1 MFNSNAIATLRDN
14 ASRSPEVW
22 QSFEAE
28 AVKDLGRVNEM
39 RSIIPPEF
47 LVMADIT
54 RHDFDPLDDIA
65 TAIRNMLTALDFKK
79 GAVGTLWDSSRVATA
94 GRAWSDI
101 AQGTYETYR
110 IAKGGSSVS
119 WAELHGVGKNA
130 WEAAVRQAADG
141 SAPSSWS
148 GWQSNTRY
156 HKDIQDAEPGAVFD
170 TANGRIVQMHAHC
183 KEPQLY
189 MIGETI
195 DAGKDVEIVKY
206 LRNGIPC
213 ATHGHEWRIVGRRLD
228 LEF

>member
-1 MFNSNAIATLRDN
+1 M
-14 ASRSPEVW
+14 P
-22 QSFEAE
+22 
-28 AVKDLGRVNEM
+28 
-39 RSIIPPEF
+39 
-47 LVMADIT
+47 
-54 RHDFDPLDDIA
+54 
-65 TAIRNMLTALDFKK
+65 
-79 GAVGTLWDSSRVATA
+79 WDA
-94 GRAWSDI
+94 
-101 AQGTYETYR
+101 
-110 IAKGGSSVS
+110 
-119 WAELHGVGKNA
+119 LHGVGKNA

-141 SAPSSWS
+141 SAPSSWT

-195 DAGKDVEIVKY
+195 DSKGDTEIVKY

-213 ATHGHEWRIVGRRLD
+213 ASHGHEWRIVGRRLD